1 MSLRSSLRGH
11 RRAIP
16 LSDAVEL
23 RAQARRTL
31 AVRVLLAAL
40 AAAALTGAILVSRE
54 AKGEPVQLF
63 GGGDSGV
70 VVVDLSASVG
80 ATPHPRIGRA
90 FRQLVAA
97 RSSFGLVFFSD
108 VAYEALPPGTR
119 WTELR
124 PLLRFFTRRPPPAPV
139 GSGVPRRLE
148 RPAATPWTGLRGGT
162 RISTGLAL
170 AREIL
175 RRDGA
180 TDAGVLLVSDLD
192 DSLFDTSALT
202 RTLAEYER
210 EQIPLRV
217 LGLSPSRDDQE
228 FFERIVGEE
237 AIVSSAELA
246 PRREGRQAGALETS
260 DAFPAALVAAALV
273 LLLAL
278 AANEHW
284 SVRLRWRGGAA

>member
-1 MSLRSSLRGH
+1 MSLRPKLGAR

-16 LSDAVEL
+16 LADTAEL
-23 RAQARRTL
+23 RAQAGRTL
-31 AVRVLLAAL
+31 AVRVLLGAL
-40 AAAALTGAILVSRE
+40 AAAALVGAVLVSRD
-54 AKGEPVQLF
+54 ARGEQTQLF
-63 GGGDSGV
+63 AGHGSGV
-70 VVVDLSASVG
+70 LVVDLSASVG
-80 ATPHPRIGRA
+80 ATPHARIGRA
-90 FRQLVAA
+90 FRQLVAS

-124 PLLRFFTRRPPPAPV
+124 PLLRFFTRRPRPASV
-139 GSGVPRRLE
+139 GGRPRRFE
-148 RPAATPWTGLRGGT
+148 RPAPSPWTGLRGGT

-170 AREIL
+170 ARQIL

-180 TDAGVLLVSDLD
+180 RDAGVLLVSDLD

-202 RTLAEYER
+202 RTLSDYER
-210 EQIPLRV
+210 EDIPLRV

-228 FFERIVGEE
+228 FFERIIGKQ
-237 AIVSSAELA
+237 AIVSSTELA
-246 PRREGRQAGALETS
+246 PSREGREANVVKAS

-273 LLLAL
+273 LLLAV

-284 SVRLRWRGGAA
+284 STRLRWRGEST